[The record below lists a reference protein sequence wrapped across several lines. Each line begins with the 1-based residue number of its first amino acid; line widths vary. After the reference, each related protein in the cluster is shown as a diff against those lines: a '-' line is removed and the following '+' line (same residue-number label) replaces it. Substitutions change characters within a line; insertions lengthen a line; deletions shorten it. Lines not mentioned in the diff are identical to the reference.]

1 MPSIPLRNEPRAS
14 GDPMKTT
21 VEYRGRIFD
30 ENSDLLAE
38 VRDAVKG
45 YGAPWLRSDL
55 PQPWAVA
62 DWGQAFAGTALHERL
77 ADAALT
83 VIETGNRDEA
93 ETASVLPY
101 EDAPNAVARV
111 VSVLEREP
119 ERFGSEPRAVAT
131 VIWKLASKNPH
142 DARVLELLRNESSK
156 PDADELIRETA
167 ARYLRP

>member
-45 YGAPWLRSDL
+45 YGPPWLRSDL

-62 DWGQAFAGTALHERL
+62 DWGQAFAGTELG
-77 ADAALT
+77 ADLLQL
-83 VIETGNRDEA
+83 RKPDRF
-93 ETASVLPY
+93 
-101 EDAPNAVARV
+101 RV
-111 VSVLEREP
+111 VGGEHPIRIDRLR
-119 ERFGSEPRAVAT
+119 VAY
-131 VIWKLASKNPH
+131 
-142 DARVLELLRNESSK
+142 
-156 PDADELIRETA
+156 A
-167 ARYLRP
+167 A